1 MNFKFALQPRQH
13 NHGLHGYETSAES
26 FAHVRNSL
34 VMRNRLASAAIKSS
48 FLHNVLKHKDK
59 MATVKTEPLDN
70 SISSLNSVVAEAIPT
85 SISSLENQHRSH
97 PGHHQHSVLI

>member
-1 MNFKFALQPRQH
+1 MNVEFALQPRQH

-34 VMRNRLASAAIKSS
+34 VMRNRLTSAAIKSS

-59 MATVKTEPLDN
+59 MATVKNEPLDN
-70 SISSLNSVVAEAIPT
+70 SIPSLNSIEATPT

-97 PGHHQHSVLI
+97 PGPHQHSV